1 MGILSDLFSG
11 NFSGVYEDV
20 VKSLQKLPPSVQ
32 NFISAL
38 ESDEGQILQNLVSVA
53 VKDVET
59 AGFTTASFVA
69 AGKDVLAQ
77 LVSQN
82 ISTFSIQNILG
93 LINIAAAPLVAP
105 AVIVPASTP
114 PAAIGG

>member
-11 NFSGVYEDV
+11 NFSGVYDDI
-20 VKSLQKLPPSVQ
+20 VKSLQKLPPAVQ
-32 NFISAL
+32 KFITEL
-38 ESDEGQILQNLVSVA
+38 ESDEGLILQNLIDVA

-77 LVSQN
+77 LIAQN
-82 ISTFSIQNILG
+82 ISTFSIQKVIG
-93 LINIAAAPLVAP
+93 LINIAAAPLVPAP
-105 AVIVPASTP
+105 VVTAPVAATP
-114 PAAIGG
+114 TV